1 MKLASF
7 THEGRSG
14 FGIVR
19 DDALVDLAERGFG
32 QSLKQ
37 VLRRGALDE
46 VRAVADAADAD
57 LSLADVI
64 LQPPVV
70 SPGKVF
76 CIGVNYRKHVLEMG
90 RDLPTH
96 PWVFT
101 RSADSF
107 VGHGESMIRPSVS
120 EQFDFEGELSLVIG
134 KTAHRV
140 DAGAALDQ
148 VAGYCCLNDGSIRD
162 FQRHSGQFTPGK
174 NFWRSG
180 AVGPWLATADEVG
193 DPANLELETRLNGEV
208 MQSAPTSDLIFD
220 IPTLIE
226 YCSSFARL
234 EPGDVI
240 ATGTPGGVGAARR
253 PPVWLRGGDTVEVSI
268 SGIGTL
274 ANLVEDLSLIHI

>member
-57 LSLADVI
+57 LSLADVT

-120 EQFDFEGELSLVIG
+120 EQFDFEGELALVIG

-140 DAGAALDQ
+140 DAGAALDH

-274 ANLVEDLSLIHI
+274 ANLVEDE

>member
-120 EQFDFEGELSLVIG
+120 EQFDFEGELALVIG

-140 DAGAALDQ
+140 DAGAALDH

-274 ANLVEDLSLIHI
+274 ANLVEDE

>member
-120 EQFDFEGELSLVIG
+120 EQFDFEGELALVIG

-140 DAGAALDQ
+140 DAGAALDH

-180 AVGPWLATADEVG
+180 AMGPWLATADEVG

-274 ANLVEDLSLIHI
+274 ANLVEDE